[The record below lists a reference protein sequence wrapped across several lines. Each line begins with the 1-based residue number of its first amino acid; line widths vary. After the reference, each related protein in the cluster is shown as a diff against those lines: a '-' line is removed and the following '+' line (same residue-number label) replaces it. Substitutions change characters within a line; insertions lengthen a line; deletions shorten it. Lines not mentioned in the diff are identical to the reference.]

1 MEEGHDENIWRR
13 KIFGAER
20 RRRTEM
26 ERAEIFVDGPYLVT
40 PTNWTNIVQTAFT
53 IEGRYLQFLNM

>member
-13 KIFGAER
+13 KIFGSEM

-26 ERAEIFVDGPYLVT
+26 ERAEILGEGPYLVT
-40 PTNWTNIVQTAFT
+40 PTDRPTDWADIV
-53 IEGRYLQFLNM
+53 

>member
-13 KIFGAER
+13 KIFGSEM

-26 ERAEIFVDGPYLVT
+26 ERAEIFGEGPYLVT
-40 PTNWTNIVQTAFT
+40 PTDRPTDWANIV
-53 IEGRYLQFLNM
+53 